1 MKELLIQLN
10 FNLLSIG
17 FQYWLYAI
25 QLAKQNP
32 SFKMMEI
39 YEKVANKFN
48 TTTNRVERCMRIA
61 QEKNTIKQN
70 YNLKY
75 SDKLTNSSILRF
87 LLLESEG

>member
-25 QLAKQNP
+25 ELAKQNP

-48 TTTNRVERCMRIA
+48 TTTNRVERCMRTT

>member
-48 TTTNRVERCMRIA
+48 TTTNRVERCMRTA